1 MKGFLCRLVQNK
13 ISSKYI
19 IFKKRLQ
26 VCLVVTSEVAES
38 PCVSK
43 TRIKF
48 KEVPSRAVDDEMSCS
63 SKISDDTTIGEV
75 GWVPTKC
82 LSKDT
87 WNTRWI

>member
-1 MKGFLCRLVQNK
+1 M
-13 ISSKYI
+13 
-19 IFKKRLQ
+19 
-26 VCLVVTSEVAES
+26 CLVVTSEVAES